1 MPAPRQKP
9 IIPYGSWPR
18 RMTAAMAAGYV
29 GEERVGDFLKR
40 VGTEYPK
47 PRIDEGK
54 RQLWLKDDL
63 DRAIGDPEMM
73 WEDAADV
80 L

>member
-1 MPAPRQKP
+1 MPKIVRAT
-9 IIPYGSWPR
+9 IPVGAWPR

-29 GEERVGDFLKR
+29 GEERIDAFLSR
-40 VGTEYPK
+40 VGREYPR
-47 PRIDEGK
+47 PRVDEGK

-63 DRAIGDPEMM
+63 DRAICPDIASPG
-73 WEDAADV
+73 DAAEV